1 MKESIEI
8 QKMYQNYALPVKR
21 YVLSLCRNETLSED
35 IVADT
40 FCKAIKNIDSFQGGK
55 ILTWLCAIARNTYL
69 DHIKKKENANMP
81 LSDEMENQIPDAQLL
96 PEQAMIQKENKTQLY
111 RMIQRLGPDEK
122 DVVYL
127 RIFAELSFREIGGIL
142 GKSENWARV
151 IFYRSKNKLKG
162 WMEDEYEITM

>member
-8 QKMYQNYALPVKR
+8 QQMYQDYALPVRR
-21 YVLSLCRNETLSED
+21 YVFSLCRNETMTED

-40 FCKAIKNIDSFQGGK
+40 FYKAIKNIESFQGGK
-55 ILTWLCAIARNTYL
+55 ILSWLCTIAKYTYL
-69 DHIKKKENANMP
+69 DYVKKKEHANVP
-81 LSDEMENQIPDAQLL
+81 LSDEMESQIPDEQMQL
-96 PEQAMIQKENKTQLY
+96 EQAVIQKEDRTQLY
-111 RMIQRLGPDEK
+111 RLIQRLGSEEK

-127 RIFAELSFREIGGIL
+127 RIFAELSFKEIGNIL

-162 WMEDEYEITM
+162 WIENEY

>member
-1 MKESIEI
+1 MKESMEI
-8 QKMYQNYALPVKR
+8 QKMYQDYAIPVKR
-21 YVLSLCRNETLSED
+21 YVLSLCRNESISED

-55 ILTWLCAIARNTYL
+55 ILTWLCTIARNTYL
-69 DHIKKKENANMP
+69 DYIKKKEYANLP
-81 LSDEMENQIPDAQLL
+81 LSDEMEHQILDKQIL
-96 PEQAMIQKENKTQLY
+96 PEQAMIQKEEKTQLY
-111 RMIQRLGPDEK
+111 RLIQRLGPEEK

-127 RIFAELSFREIGGIL
+127 RIFAELSFKEIGSIL

-162 WMEDEYEITM
+162 WIEDER